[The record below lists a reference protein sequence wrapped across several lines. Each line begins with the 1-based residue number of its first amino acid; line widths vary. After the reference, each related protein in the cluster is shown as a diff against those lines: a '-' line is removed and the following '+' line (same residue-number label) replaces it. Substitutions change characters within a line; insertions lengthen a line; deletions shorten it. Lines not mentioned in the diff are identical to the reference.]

1 MSDEPVR
8 RNPYVG
14 LRPFFKTDS
23 LYFFG
28 RDAQIEELLAILG
41 NNRFLGVVGSSGSG
55 KSSLVRAGLVPALL
69 GGFLVHDRD
78 RWRRVS
84 IKPGDAPMANLA
96 AGLVAAM
103 SDDPDAEAMS
113 GSPEAQSL
121 EAALRAGHTPAALDY
136 IRPRLEPNANLFVL
150 VDQFEELFAFRGDDD
165 SDDQP
170 DADPERRK
178 ERARRKAEASD
189 FVDLLLTLADQREL
203 PVYVVLTM
211 RTDFLGDCDLFFGLP
226 EALNRGRYLVPR
238 MTREQLRDAVECPAL
253 LAGAEVAPRLLDHVL
268 NALGDRFDRLPVLQ
282 HALMRTWDAWLN
294 DGATGPVDLQ
304 HFESAGGLEGA
315 LNQDAEAAL
324 VGLDA
329 VAVERIFKRLTD
341 TDSSGRRIRSPAR
354 TSELAAA
361 AGVDRAA
368 VEAIMT
374 RYEADGR
381 SFVHPS
387 PDGRPDD
394 PRYDISHESLIRQW
408 VRLRDWVDAERKS
421 RDSYVELVDR
431 AGRYARKEADPL
443 QGPELRLARDW
454 SKAAKPSAGW
464 AKRYSRHDGD
474 FAAAMGYLKRS
485 VRGMYAWRAVRVGLV
500 AGTVGFLGA
509 AAWTLQDTIDTATE
523 QNSAMVASVYRK
535 LDPIDG
541 TANARKDLLDRTIK
555 LNRELSGELNASNQ
569 FWQMITDGDAHSSVA
584 SDKNAELLDA
594 PAGEPAD
601 TDVADQARFDVLQNS
616 VDAETVKASDSYRDA
631 VNFAKAKAIETNEL
645 SWFENLSTA
654 LTKYAEV
661 VEVERADI
669 AYQAVIAVNRYLV
682 AKDPANTGYLTSLT
696 NAYLARGDW
705 LAGDKPD
712 SPEMA
717 REMHALA
724 ESTAGQ
730 LLAKDPN
737 SVEAMTLYI
746 NVAAALWFALDPEKD
761 AALDKSL
768 SAEMINQAKRRV
780 AVATSNKRQWEQK
793 LDDLYPILG
802 IEKPVAADKPK
813 KEGRSTKRSA
823 GGAVHVAEAI
833 S

>member
-1 MSDEPVR
+1 MSDEAVR

-14 LRPFFKTDS
+14 LRPFFKADS

-28 RDAQIEELLAILG
+28 RDAQVEELLAILG

-103 SDDPDAEAMS
+103 SDDPDAEAHS
-113 GSPEAQSL
+113 GSPAAQSL

-282 HALMRTWDAWLN
+282 HALMRTWDAWLAE
-294 DGATGPVDLQ
+294 GATGPVDLR
-304 HFESAGGLEGA
+304 HFDSAGGLEGA
-315 LNQDAEAAL
+315 LNKDAEAAL
-324 VGLDA
+324 VGLDL

-361 AGVDRAA
+361 AGVDRTA

-408 VRLRDWVDAERKS
+408 VRLRDWVDEERKS

-431 AGRYARKEADPL
+431 AARYARKDADPL

-454 SKAAKPSAGW
+454 NKAAKPSEGW
-464 AKRYSRHDGD
+464 AARYSKHDGD
-474 FAAAMGYLKRS
+474 FAAAMRYLTRS
-485 VRGMYAWRAVRVGLV
+485 VRGMYAWRAARVGLV
-500 AGTVGFLGA
+500 AGTVLFLSISA
-509 AAWTLQDTIDTATE
+509 YKLQETIKKATT
-523 QNSAMVASVYRK
+523 QNSEMVASVYRK

-541 TANARKDLLDRTIK
+541 TAAARKDLLKRTSD
-555 LNRELSGELNASNQ
+555 LNRDLANGNLTDSNK
-569 FWQMITDGDAHSSVA
+569 FWQMIVTGDDHGSNAI
-584 SDKNAELLDA
+584 DKNAAILDA
-594 PAGEPAD
+594 QTAADADAGTNEQIIKL
-601 TDVADQARFDVLQNS
+601 TDEMH
-616 VDAETVKASDSYRDA
+616 AETNQAAKSYSGAAD
-631 VNFAKAKAIETNEL
+631 FARARAIETHDF
-645 SWFENLSTA
+645 SWFENLGTA
-654 LTKYAEV
+654 LTKYAEIAASD
-661 VEVERADI
+661 RADTV
-669 AYQAVIAVNRYLV
+669 YQAVIAVDRYLV
-682 AKDPANTGYLTSLT
+682 AKQPANKSYLFNLATGYR
-696 NAYLARGDW
+696 AWGDW
-705 LAGDKPD
+705 LSADQPD
-712 SPEMA
+712 APEKA
-717 REMHALA
+717 KAKYQLA
-724 ESTAGQ
+724 ESTARQ
-730 LLAKDPN
+730 LLAKDAN
-737 SVEAMTLYI
+737 SVEAMSLYI
-746 NVAAALWFALDPEKD
+746 DIATALWSVIDPEKD
-761 AALDKSL
+761 AELDKRITD
-768 SAEMINQAKRRV
+768 EMTTQANRRI
-780 AVATSNKRQWEQK
+780 AVDKIKKQQWT
-793 LDDLYPILG
+793 DARDALYDMLG
-802 IEKPVAADKPK
+802 IEKPKA
-813 KEGRSTKRSA
+813 EGRPAKRGS
-823 GGAVHVAEAI
+823 GGAVHMAEPI